1 MAFEIPEQHRTTVY
15 RMERFEHIL
24 IPAGNGG
31 VSVADCIEEVGHDS
45 TLDAGHVTGRDEE
58 KVTFCCK
65 NPGVQPPDR
74 TETRAD
80 IRNTPHSPD
89 GIEAPALFRALGH
102 QDDFIGDLP
111 QRIGEPLDECL
122 TLVLEKI
129 FLLPVGPARFPPDK
143 DDGGSQG

>member
-1 MAFEIPEQHRTTVY
+1 
-15 RMERFEHIL
+15 MERFEHIL
-24 IPAGNGG
+24 VPAGNGG
-31 VSVADCIEEVGHDS
+31 VSVTDCIEEVGHDS

-58 KVTFCCK
+58 KVTLCCK

-80 IRNTPHSPD
+80 IRNTSHSLD
-89 GIEAPALFRALGH
+89 GIEAPALLWALGY
-102 QDDFIGDLP
+102 QDDLIGDLP
-111 QRIGEPLDECL
+111 QRISEPLDECL

-129 FLLPVGPARFPPDK
+129 FLLPVGPARFSPDE